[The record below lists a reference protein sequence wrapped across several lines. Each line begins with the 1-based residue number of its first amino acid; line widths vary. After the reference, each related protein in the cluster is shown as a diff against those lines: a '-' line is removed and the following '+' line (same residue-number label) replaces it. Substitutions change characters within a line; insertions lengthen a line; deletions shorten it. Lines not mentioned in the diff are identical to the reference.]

1 MKKTIAILV
10 ALIMILSMAL
20 ALSSCKK
27 EEPAPQENAET
38 TEEQKTEDAAD
49 KDSGDKDAGDIVTS
63 FNPDAEDVIEQDLP
77 MQIESVTLYKDG
89 SIKIVPLDDLKKNAE
104 INKELKEGAM
114 YPFADSGKAKDMYLL
129 RIGNGGY
136 RTIVALMDD
145 GTVSAIN
152 TRAMIEDHI
161 LEVSDNL
168 GGRDSFTSVDQ
179 EENEYG
185 FSIVGKTKEGDDVLL
200 DPIILPDNEEPL
212 PIEE

>member
-10 ALIMILSMAL
+10 ALIMILSMVL

-49 KDSGDKDAGDIVTS
+49 KDAGDKDAGDIVTS

-168 GGRDSFTSVDQ
+168 GGRDSFTSVEQ